1 MADGSAGNAPR
12 VALAALNAMSAEGF
26 AAALEGIFEHA
37 PWVAT
42 RAAPARPF
50 ASVAALH
57 AGLMA
62 VLRGLDE
69 AERVRFLNLHPELSA
84 GALPMGLTAAS
95 REEQGGAGLAA
106 AGTEELARLNA
117 AYRACHGIPFMICL
131 RRHTAADVLREF
143 RARLGRPVAEERA
156 KAMEEVGHVSRF
168 RLAARVE
175 APDAEPPR
183 ATIRLRALDEAGAP
197 VAGLRLAL
205 RVESAVAGEWTTDA
219 AGETG
224 PLLAGE
230 APKIGRYAILTDG
243 AALPF
248 EVANPAADLA
258 LRLQRAAE
266 GWRLAL

>member
-12 VALAALNAMSAEGF
+12 VALAALNAMPPQGF
-26 AAALEGIFEHA
+26 AAALEGILEHA
-37 PWVAT
+37 PWVAA

-50 ASVAALH
+50 TTVAALH

-84 GALPMGLTAAS
+84 GALPSGLTAAS

-106 AGTEELARLNA
+106 DDAGELARLNA
-117 AYRACHGIPFMICL
+117 AYRVRHGIPFMICL
-131 RRHTAADVLREF
+131 RRHTAADVLRSF

-156 KAMEEVGHVSRF
+156 RAMEEVGHVSRL

-183 ATIRLRALDEAGAP
+183 GTIRLCALNEAATP

-205 RVESAVAGEWTTDA
+205 RVEGAAAGEWTTDA
-219 AGETG
+219 AGEAG
-224 PLLAGE
+224 PVLAGE
-230 APKIGRYAILTDG
+230 APKIGRYAILADG

-248 EVANPAADLA
+248 EVADPEADLA
-258 LRLQRAAE
+258 LRLERGAE